1 MTEQQPEPIG
11 EPEAGASADQQPEP
25 EGREARR
32 DAHTR
37 ERLREVE
44 SERDGSRIGWMPMTR
59 SV

>member
-1 MTEQQPEPIG
+1 MTEQQPEPIA
-11 EPEAGASADQQPEP
+11 EPEARASADQQPEP

-44 SERDGSRIGWMPMTR
+44 SERDRL
-59 SV
+59 